1 MQTHLEGINQMYN
14 LMYRSDI
21 LYKKK
26 TDIAWVFTKNI
37 LIL

>member
-26 TDIAWVFTKNI
+26 RISRGFLLKI
-37 LIL
+37 F